1 MVVFMNNTG
10 IAHLKKYL
18 FYDNVMPFNANV
30 AQYIAFCIRAAHLVK
45 DFLINTVTPRCRS
58 ANWFILRSLSSNMLC
73 FYLFRLDMLSVQ
85 LEIHNVSVLKLPGDL
100 CDHWLFKSVVI

>member
-1 MVVFMNNTG
+1 MNNTG

-58 ANWFILRSLSSNMLC
+58 AN
-73 FYLFRLDMLSVQ
+73 
-85 LEIHNVSVLKLPGDL
+85 
-100 CDHWLFKSVVI
+100 